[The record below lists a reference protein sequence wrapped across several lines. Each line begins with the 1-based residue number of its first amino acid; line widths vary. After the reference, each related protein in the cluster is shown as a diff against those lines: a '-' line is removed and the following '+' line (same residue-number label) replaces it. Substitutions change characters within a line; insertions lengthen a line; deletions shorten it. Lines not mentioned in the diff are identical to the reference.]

1 MNQTVHTEV
10 LPNGD
15 RVRIQAVGEGWR
27 RCDTIT
33 KVSGTGRKRR
43 VQVEYRHYGPFAKV
57 RDALFRWLAKN
68 AD

>member
-10 LPNGD
+10 LPNGE
-15 RVRIQAVGEGWR
+15 RVRIETAGHGWR
-27 RCDTIT
+27 RLDTIIRT
-33 KVSGTGRKRR
+33 SGTGRKRR

-57 RDALFRWLAKN
+57 RDAIFRWLAKN

>member
-15 RVRIQAVGEGWR
+15 RISIETTGHGWR
-27 RCDTIT
+27 RLDTIIRT
-33 KVSGTGRKRR
+33 SGAGRHRR
-43 VQVEYRHYGPFAKV
+43 VTVEYRHYGPFAKV
-57 RDALFRWLAKN
+57 RDAIFRLLAKN